1 MDAAMLRGYDLPQQ
15 GLGIFDSFGEDMG
28 LAQLP
33 AGGSRSSKVG
43 KKKDSDDDSTYTT
56 IMLRNIPNK
65 YTRQMLIDQLH
76 RAGFKGD
83 IDYMYLPTDF
93 ANRCNVGYC
102 FVNFRTAMARQRFN
116 SSFDGVAAQ
125 SCLPGFNSYK
135 VCQVTRA
142 KWQGREENVRR
153 LRSGPELMA
162 QLAAHPEWLPLL
174 LDEEGNQE
182 AFVLEEGVAA
192 TRSPAAPRRQMRKKN
207 QQGVGKGGIGMVP
220 YPAFA
225 GADEWAGLGL
235 SDVPMDAG
243 AAPMMGVGRGGG
255 RGLGG
260 ADGRGGR
267 RKRGGGRGPG
277 GGSYSD
283 MSGGQSPYAG
293 VPMMSVPVM
302 TEQGL
307 QYVPYDAYEGGY
319 LMAYPMMSSGQQIYG
334 MSYPPYG
341 PGYPAGWW
349 GGEGYDYGSSGM
361 WPRPK
366 GAGRGR
372 RNLGQGAEMEAVQ
385 DFPIDE
391 GDEEDEEEDQ

>member
-1 MDAAMLRGYDLPQQ
+1 MVLGRYDLPQQ
-15 GLGIFDSFGEDMG
+15 GLGIFDNFGEDMG
-28 LAQLP
+28 LGQLP
-33 AGGSRSSKVG
+33 AGGSRSSKAA
-43 KKKDSDDDSTYTT
+43 KKKDVDDDSTYTT

-102 FVNFRTAMARQRFN
+102 FVNFRTALGRQRFTGA
-116 SSFDGVAAQ
+116 FDGVAAQ

-182 AFVLEEGVAA
+182 PFVLEEGMAA
-192 TRSPAAPRRQMRKKN
+192 TRSPAAPKRQMKKKGQGN
-207 QQGVGKGGIGMVP
+207 KGVGMMSP

-225 GADEWAGLGL
+225 GAEEWALGL
-235 SDVPMDAG
+235 ADAMDAG
-243 AAPMMGVGRGGG
+243 VAAPMMPSMGVGRGGG
-255 RGLGG
+255 RGLGSG
-260 ADGRGGR
+260 DGRGGR
-267 RKRGGGRGPG
+267 RRRGGGRGGMPG
-277 GGSYSD
+277 GGSYQE
-283 MSGGQSPYAG
+283 MAGGATYAG
-293 VPMMSVPVM
+293 VPMMQVPVM

-319 LMAYPMMSSGQQIYG
+319 FLAYPTMGSGQQLYG
-334 MSYPPYG
+334 MPYPPYG

-349 GGEGYDYGSSGM
+349 GGEGFDYPSGHGM

-366 GAGRGR
+366 GSGRGR
-372 RNLGQGAEMEAVQ
+372 RNFGQAEEAVQ

-391 GDEEDEEEDQ
+391 GDEEDDDDLQ